1 VDCPWTLIRSFGFKY
16 EAFVGNAVLENVPT
30 ILTAQE
36 MLDKAFL
43 KANKIEVPDPDK
55 YHRIRKTE
63 EAQMRHIQKSI
74 QETLKRILDAF
85 PSIDRMPEYE
95 REVLDILVGVD
106 ELKQALAKVH
116 RAHDTLGDVYVEV
129 ASAMRRE
136 RTTLGIQQQK
146 RRFSGRAASILNQ
159 ADKALAFLS
168 KARDTVRLLPT
179 VHPEYATVVIA
190 GFPNVGKSSLLN
202 AWTHARPEIAAYA
215 FTTKSANVGHFEW
228 GEGERQTK
236 VQVVDTPGL
245 LDRPDSKRNDVE
257 RQAVAALRHT
267 ADAVLFLIDPSPMAG
282 YSIEEQQHLLD
293 QVRREMSGVPLLVA
307 ESKCDIL
314 KTGSGNLPF
323 STQTGEGLEELKAAI
338 VKLLPLEEPELER
351 DPLELWKSKRDP
363 LFG

>member
-1 VDCPWTLIRSFGFKY
+1 M
-16 EAFVGNAVLENVPT
+16 LENVPT

-63 EAQMRHIQKSI
+63 EAQMKHIHASLG
-74 QETLKRILDAF
+74 ETLERILGAF
-85 PSIDRMPEYE
+85 PTLEKLPEYD
-95 REVLDILVGVD
+95 REVLDILVGLD
-106 ELKQALAKVH
+106 GLKQALAKVQ
-116 RAHDTLGDVYVEV
+116 RAHDTLEDVYREV
-129 ASAMRRE
+129 AAAMRRE

-146 RRFSGRAASILNQ
+146 RRFSGRAASILQ
-159 ADKALAFLS
+159 RADPGLAFLA

-190 GFPNVGKSSLLN
+190 GFPNVGKSSLLQ
-202 AWTHARPEIAAYA
+202 AWTDAHPQVAEYA
-215 FTTKSANVGHFEW
+215 FTTKTANVGHFEV
-228 GEGERQTK
+228 GQGAAATK

-245 LDRPDSKRNDVE
+245 LDRPDAKRNPVE

-267 ADAVLFLIDPSPMAG
+267 ADAVLFLIDPTPSSGYPMP
-282 YSIEEQQHLLD
+282 EQLHLLE

-307 ESKCDIL
+307 ETKADVARS
-314 KTGSGNLPF
+314 GSGNLAF
-323 STQTGEGLEELKAAI
+323 SAVSGEGLDELKAAI
-338 VKLLPLEEPELER
+338 VRLLPMEEPELER

-363 LFG
+363 LFS

>member
-1 VDCPWTLIRSFGFKY
+1 M
-16 EAFVGNAVLENVPT
+16 LENVPT

-36 MLDKAFL
+36 MLDRAFL

-63 EAQMRHIQKSI
+63 EAQMKHISTSLV
-74 QETLKRILDAF
+74 EGLERILAAF
-85 PSIDRMPEYE
+85 PTLDRLPQYE
-95 REVLDILVGVD
+95 AEILDILVGLD
-106 ELKQALAKVH
+106 PLKQALARVQG
-116 RAHDTLGDVYVEV
+116 AHDTLQDVYREV
-129 ASAMRRE
+129 AAAMRRE

-146 RRFSGRAASILNQ
+146 RRFSGRASSIVTK
-159 ADKALAFLS
+159 ADKALAFLA

-190 GFPNVGKSSLLN
+190 GFPNVGKSSLLA
-202 AWTHARPEIAAYA
+202 AWTDARPEVAVYA
-215 FTTKSANVGHFEW
+215 FTTKTPNVGHFEV
-228 GEGERQTK
+228 GEGAAATK

-245 LDRPDSKRNDVE
+245 LDRPDSKRNSVE

-267 ADAVLFLIDPSPMAG
+267 ADAVLFLIDPTPSAG
-282 YSIEEQQHLLD
+282 YPMEDQLHLLE
-293 QVRREMSGVPLLVA
+293 QVKREMSGVPLLVA
-307 ESKCDIL
+307 ETKADVHRSGSK
-314 KTGSGNLPF
+314 NLAF
-323 STQTGEGLEELKAAI
+323 SAQTGEGLEELKRAL